1 MHRRPWRGSDKAQT
15 TKAVPHIL
23 KITKP
28 KGFRV
33 EFRLEPSNG
42 ESQGLRHHPT
52 LSTSRGPATKR
63 TLRNE
68 YGFSFLHSVALKCLF
83 LPSQSGSFLL
93 SSWGPLYVGLLAH
106 SEAILGTP
114 TKRMTW
120 IQRVDS
126 HVQSGS
132 VLVAAII
139 SSMGKSN
146 EVIIGDL
153 GVNLPVL
160 QQSQKPLAE

>member
-1 MHRRPWRGSDKAQT
+1 MKDPMHRRPWRGSDKAQT

-52 LSTSRGPATKR
+52 LSTSRGPAAKR

-83 LPSQSGSFLL
+83 FAEPERFLPSFLMGTLVCWNADSFGSNF
-93 SSWGPLYVGLLAH
+93 GHPH
-106 SEAILGTP
+106 
-114 TKRMTW
+114 KK
-120 IQRVDS
+120 D
-126 HVQSGS
+126 
-132 VLVAAII
+132 
-139 SSMGKSN
+139 
-146 EVIIGDL
+146 DL
-153 GVNLPVL
+153 DPEG
-160 QQSQKPLAE
+160 